1 MNGSVVSGHNYAVQA
16 YEIVV
21 LVCLK
26 QKVVTVV
33 SHKGPFVLLVP
44 M

>member
-1 MNGSVVSGHNYAVQA
+1 MNGLVVSGHNYAVQA

-26 QKVVTVV
+26 QKVV